1 MPRESPVA
9 VLDILV
15 IEDDLDAGCTL
26 ADVLQ
31 LEGHRVRVASDGH
44 TGLALARE
52 RPPDVVLC
60 DIVLPDTSGYDLAK
74 AVRAEAA
81 LSRTQL
87 VALTGCSDPE
97 DQRRA
102 VEAGFDA
109 HLPKPA
115 TLETLHRLLMHAAP
129 RPERT

>member
-1 MPRESPVA
+1 M
-9 VLDILV
+9 LDILV
-15 IEDDLDAGCTL
+15 IEDDLDARCTL
-26 ADVLQ
+26 ADVLE
-31 LEGHRVRVASDGH
+31 LEGHRVRVAPDGR

-60 DIVLPDTSGYDLAK
+60 DIALPDTSGYDVAK

-87 VALTGCSDPE
+87 VALTGYSDAE
-97 DQRRA
+97 DRLRA
-102 VEAGFDA
+102 AEAGFDA

-115 TLETLHRLLMHAAP
+115 TLESLQRLLVEAAP
-129 RPERT
+129 RAEGE